1 MALRRMASSLPSMS
15 QAPVAMAMLCGE
27 IILPPVAPVVL
38 EAASQLLS
46 LPVTPGTVVYP
57 FMPDCPA
64 MLAWSL
70 PKSML
75 EGVSLPV
82 TNVPMAPI
90 SGAKKG

>member
-1 MALRRMASSLPSMS
+1 
-15 QAPVAMAMLCGE
+15 MAMLCGE

-46 LPVTPGTVVYP
+46 LPVTSGTVVYP

-75 EGVSLPV
+75 EEVSLPV